1 MGEDCGFYFV
11 AAGCLCS
18 CPRTRL
24 IVLCVSFRALL
35 QEAKTDVISFLVF
48 SQIGLLVFLLSLD
61 LVLSREEQ
69 QCGSIVVGITASCDT
84 AYNWA
89 FFLWCTIPVFPPS
102 WLLLWCSFLLN
113 CGWHLPSYFSAN
125 CPYAVDLRLA
135 SLRFLVSG
143 LSERLAWAPL
153 VLLLE
158 QLVPIWDREDAANEV
173 KQLALVWSSKH
184 THGTVKQRERER
196 VWLEQNKRY
205 SAWRGGR
212 DTPNEIRK
220 EWGK

>member
-1 MGEDCGFYFV
+1 MGEECSFYFV
-11 AAGCLCS
+11 AAGRLCS

-89 FFLWCTIPVFPPS
+89 YFLWCTIPAFPPRRDFYS
-102 WLLLWCSFLLN
+102 DVLFCWTAAGTFLPISLQTVPTLSICDWLVCGFWSLGCLSGWPELLLC
-113 CGWHLPSYFSAN
+113 CY
-125 CPYAVDLRLA
+125 
-135 SLRFLVSG
+135 
-143 LSERLAWAPL
+143 
-153 VLLLE
+153 
-158 QLVPIWDREDAANEV
+158 
-173 KQLALVWSSKH
+173 
-184 THGTVKQRERER
+184 
-196 VWLEQNKRY
+196 
-205 SAWRGGR
+205 
-212 DTPNEIRK
+212 
-220 EWGK
+220 

>member
-1 MGEDCGFYFV
+1 MNIYSLLVGEECSFYFV
-11 AAGCLCS
+11 AAGRLCS

-89 FFLWCTIPVFPPS
+89 YFLWCTIPAFPPS
-102 WLLLWCSFLLN
+102 
-113 CGWHLPSYFSAN
+113 
-125 CPYAVDLRLA
+125 
-135 SLRFLVSG
+135 
-143 LSERLAWAPL
+143 
-153 VLLLE
+153 
-158 QLVPIWDREDAANEV
+158 
-173 KQLALVWSSKH
+173 
-184 THGTVKQRERER
+184 
-196 VWLEQNKRY
+196 
-205 SAWRGGR
+205 
-212 DTPNEIRK
+212 
-220 EWGK
+220 